1 MEPAARNRES
11 TREWIVELEPRME
24 PRKLEERLAAA
35 QKTIAVLMR
44 RVEGKVASGETAFAV
59 LEQNVALERVVA
71 EKTRLLVAQRQ
82 ELQEALTNLR
92 KAQSELMQAQ
102 KLESVGRLASGIAH
116 EINTPIQFVNDSI
129 TFTRDSFGD
138 LAGLVGKYRQL
149 RAAAA
154 AGHVDPRA
162 LTELDEAETAADLD
176 YLMENIPKALE
187 RSVEGLGRVATL
199 VRSMKEFAHPE
210 QKQKAPADLNRAIA
224 STLTIARNEYKYV
237 ADIETDYG
245 ELPPVPC
252 HIGELNQVFLNLIV
266 NAAHAIESAIHG
278 TDRRGLI
285 RVETRREDDLVRV
298 SISDSGTGIP
308 EEIRNRIFD
317 PFFTTKDVGRGTGQG
332 LAIARSVV
340 VDKHAGTLTFD
351 SELGRG
357 TTFHVRLGVE

>member
-1 MEPAARNRES
+1 
-11 TREWIVELEPRME
+11 
-24 PRKLEERLAAA
+24 
-35 QKTIAVLMR
+35 
-44 RVEGKVASGETAFAV
+44 
-59 LEQNVALERVVA
+59 
-71 EKTRLLVAQRQ
+71 
-82 ELQEALTNLR
+82 
-92 KAQSELMQAQ
+92 
-102 KLESVGRLASGIAH
+102 
-116 EINTPIQFVNDSI
+116 
-129 TFTRDSFGD
+129 
-138 LAGLVGKYRQL
+138 
-149 RAAAA
+149 
-154 AGHVDPRA
+154 
-162 LTELDEAETAADLD
+162 
-176 YLMENIPKALE
+176 
-187 RSVEGLGRVATL
+187 VEGLGRVATL
-199 VRSMKEFAHPE
+199 VRSMKEFAHPD

>member
-1 MEPAARNRES
+1 MEPAARDP
-11 TREWIVELEPRME
+11 EWTLELEPSME

-44 RVEGKVASGETAFAV
+44 RVEEKVASGESAFAV
-59 LEQNVALERVVA
+59 LEQNIALERVVA
-71 EKTRLLVAQRQ
+71 EKTRQLVAQRQ
-82 ELQEALTNLR
+82 ELQGALTNLR
-92 KAQSELMQAQ
+92 QAQSELMQAQ

-129 TFTRDSFGD
+129 HFIRDSFGD

-154 AGHVDPRA
+154 GHMDPRA
-162 LTELDEAETAADLD
+162 LTDLDEAENAADLD

-210 QKQKAPADLNRAIA
+210 QKQKSPADLNRAIA

-285 RVETRREDDLVRV
+285 RVETRPEGDSVRV
-298 SISDSGTGIP
+298 SISDTGTGIP
-308 EEIRNRIFD
+308 EEIRDRVFD

-332 LAIARSVV
+332 LSIARSVV

-357 TTFHVRLGVE
+357 TTFHIRLGVG